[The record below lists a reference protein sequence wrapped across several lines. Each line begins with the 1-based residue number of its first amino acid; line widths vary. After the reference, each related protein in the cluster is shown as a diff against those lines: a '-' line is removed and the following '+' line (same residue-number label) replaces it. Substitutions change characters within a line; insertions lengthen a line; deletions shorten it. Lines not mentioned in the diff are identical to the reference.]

1 MSKLEK
7 LIAKIFA
14 GQAVSYKEA
23 ESILLRLGFDV
34 EVCGSHHVFRK
45 RGYPRNVSIKRR
57 PQLLPYQLRDLQEVL
72 KDHDY

>member
-1 MSKLEK
+1 MSKFEK

-23 ESILLRLGFDV
+23 ESILTRLGFDV

-45 RGYPRNVSIKRR
+45 LGYHRNVSIKRR